1 MLQELTREAPRPSQI
16 SDAGDLVVNKLSLV
30 PVQTHNSPEGWTLET
45 KLLRLELQKNP
56 FRLSWVDKSTH
67 VRWSFGDQSPRPEG
81 IAWAHD
87 ATASSR
93 RSSTP
98 LVRVLNIH
106 EQDHQWILECQLEEQ
121 SKSVKLEIRPLT
133 PGLVR
138 ISTLYSQQDESEWSE
153 FHLSAEGP
161 FFGLGEQYYHANLA
175 GIKINLHPNDNFKNP
190 DHSWDYM
197 SIPFVYGPHG
207 LGIYFDTAFT
217 ASFDMTQASDNRF
230 SVQIQGPAVDCY
242 LFAMESPAK
251 VLGTYTGLTGRSPV
265 PPVWAFGVWH
275 TVLKG
280 ASAALDDARR
290 LRAER
295 IPVTALWPFDMLD
308 DSTNLGWPLW
318 TTGYYG
324 DPRKFNTEL
333 HNLGFKVLG
342 YVHPY
347 VRSELLPY
355 LLPSPNYEYALAH
368 NFLVVGSNGQPAG
381 STFEPDL
388 TGNIDFTNP
397 AAVSWWGGM
406 IRCILTGFHFDG
418 WMEDFGEWVHDKDK
432 FAAGRT
438 GRVMATLYPL
448 FYHKVTYEVAHK
460 ADPDVVEFS
469 RSGAPGSQAFTT
481 VLWGGDQRPD
491 WSKHYGL
498 PAVVTAGITA
508 GLSGF
513 DIWGPDILSSGTSK
527 ELWIRWMEFGALS
540 PIMRDHLWD
549 VPKFAVDLWFD
560 PETIKEFRLYAG
572 LHDSLS
578 PYLYTFAQQASKSG
592 LPIMRHLMLAW
603 PDDPNTYT
611 VEYEYLL
618 GDRILVAPVIE
629 QGAASRR
636 LYLPKGSWV
645 DYWNSQVLTGGHE
658 VTIPAPLHEIPIL
671 IKAGAVIPL
680 ISPQTQTL
688 AKDLAAGKYQTLG
701 NSLIWRVFPAAGP
714 SNSSFNLYDG
724 STIRSEQDVSGIH
737 LKGTSPIIRA
747 YEVDLSVSKA
757 PSSVLLNNIPLHRI
771 DAAGVRAGKS
781 GWRFDPY
788 KQMLQVLFTGSNFDL
803 GVSCR

>member
-1 MLQELTREAPRPSQI
+1 
-16 SDAGDLVVNKLSLV
+16 
-30 PVQTHNSPEGWTLET
+30 
-45 KLLRLELQKNP
+45 LRLEVQKNP

-67 VRWSFGDQSPRPEG
+67 VRWSFGNQGPKPEG
-81 IAWAHD
+81 IAWAYK
-87 ATASSR
+87 AAGSSK
-93 RSSTP
+93 RSSIP
-98 LVRVLNIH
+98 LARVINIR
-106 EQDHQWILECQLEEQ
+106 EPNQPWILECQLEGQ
-121 SKSVKLEIRPLT
+121 SQPARLEIQPLT
-133 PGLVR
+133 PGLIR
-138 ISTLYSQQDESEWSE
+138 LSTAYSQQNESVWSE

-161 FFGLGEQYYHANLA
+161 FFGLGEQFNHANLA
-175 GIKINLHPNDNFKNP
+175 GIKINLHPNDDFQSP

-197 SIPFVYGPHG
+197 SIPFVYGPRG

-217 ASFDMTQASDNRF
+217 AVFDMTRASDNHF
-230 SVQIQGPAVDCY
+230 SVQIEGPAVDCY
-242 LFAMESPAK
+242 LFALKSPAE
-251 VLGTYTGLTGRSPV
+251 VLETYTGLTGRSPL
-265 PPVWAFGVWH
+265 PPVWTFGLWH

-280 ASAALDDARR
+280 ASAALADARR

-324 DPRKFNTEL
+324 DPGKFNTEL

-347 VRSELLPY
+347 LRSELLPY
-355 LLPSPNYEYALAH
+355 LMPSPNYQHALARH
-368 NFLVVGSNGQPAG
+368 FLVVGANGQPAG
-381 STFEPDL
+381 PTFEPDL

-406 IRCILTGFHFDG
+406 IRHILTDFHFDG
-418 WMEDFGEWVHDKDK
+418 WMEDFGEWVRDSDK
-432 FAAGRT
+432 FASGRT

-448 FYHKVTYEVAHK
+448 FYHKITYEIARQT
-460 ADPDVVEFS
+460 DPDVVDFS
-469 RSGAPGSQAFTT
+469 RSGAPGSQAFTP

-513 DIWGPDILSSGTSK
+513 DVWGPDILSSGTSK

-549 VPKFAVDLWFD
+549 MPKFAVDLWFD
-560 PETIKEFRLYAG
+560 PETIEEFRYYAG
-572 LHDSLS
+572 LHDSLF
-578 PYLYTFAQQASKSG
+578 PYLYTFAQQASRTG

-603 PDDPNTYT
+603 PNDPNTYIA
-611 VEYEYLL
+611 EYEYLL

-645 DYWNSQVLTGGHE
+645 DYWDAQILIGGRE
-658 VTIPAPLHEIPIL
+658 VTIPAPLQQIPVL
-671 IKAGAVIPL
+671 VKAGAVIPL

-688 AKDLAAGKYQTLG
+688 AKDLAAGKYYTLG
-701 NSLIWRVFPAAGP
+701 TSLTWRVFPAAGAA
-714 SNSSFNLYDG
+714 NSSFKLYDG
-724 STIRSEQDVSGIH
+724 STLHSEQDVSGIR

-747 YEVDLSVSKA
+747 YEIDLAASNP
-757 PSSVLLNNIPLHRI
+757 PSSVLLNSNPLHSTN
-771 DAAGVRAGKS
+771 AAGVRAGKL
-781 GWRFDPY
+781 GWRFDRHD
-788 KQMLQVLFTGSNFDL
+788 QILRVLFTARSFAL
-803 GVSCR
+803 GVDYR